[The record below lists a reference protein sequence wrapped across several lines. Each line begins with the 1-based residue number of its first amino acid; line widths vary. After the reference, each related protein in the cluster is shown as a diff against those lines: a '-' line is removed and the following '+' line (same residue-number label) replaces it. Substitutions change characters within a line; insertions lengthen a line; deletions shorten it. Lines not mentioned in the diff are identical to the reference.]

1 MTVTGKADAPTSSSS
16 IAPLSVAQEALWYRA
31 LLAPT
36 ALTYNEAISLRK
48 DGPLDL
54 GALRSAFN
62 ALVARH
68 EAWHTIFDTVDG
80 EPVQIL
86 APAPFLELP
95 MLDLSHL
102 SPEEAERHAVAVVAE
117 IARTPYDVRRGPL
130 LRPRLLRFSED
141 HHRLYLAMH
150 HLIFDGGSLTRVILP
165 DLVALYEAALGQRPE
180 PPPAPAASYADF
192 ARWEQTWVTQ
202 PRFARRL
209 EHWRRR
215 LETTP
220 DLSLPL
226 DHPRPARPESRGGA
240 LELTVK
246 ADTVGALRAIARGAG
261 GTLFQALAAAW
272 SLLLAGH
279 GGQDDVVFAVA
290 ADLRHRPEFQSVV
303 GCAITPLAVRL
314 DVSGDLTFSELVV
327 RARNELLDGLDNVV
341 PFERLVRALEPD
353 ATASNPIYQTML
365 VLEPAPRGKDP
376 AWSVH
381 QIDAALAD
389 AIGASKL
396 DLELQLDE
404 RPDGT
409 LIGRLIYDS
418 DLFERSTA
426 ARLRDLWLALLDA
439 AAQEPAEPVSRLS
452 LLTPVEVHRQLTEWN
467 ATGTEWGGP
476 SAAELARAHAERQ
489 PPPIPFPAD
498 PVLDAARALSARLDL
513 GPADTVLVLPAMLE
527 TDPVSAVWA
536 GLVAGARLLLAD
548 AETAG
553 DGAAVRRLISEED
566 VTFLPASAAQ
576 WQALIDSGLRPVR
589 GLRALTTD
597 GALTRELADAILGR
611 VRVLFNA
618 FGMPETLGPCTLAQ
632 IERDAPLT
640 VGRPLANTRA
650 YVVDSH
656 NRPVPVDAPGELL
669 IARDGLD
676 VGSRSM
682 ADPFAT
688 GPAFRTGH
696 QARWRPDGQLEL
708 VPGS

>member
-1 MTVTGKADAPTSSSS
+1 MTVTGKADARSSPS

-54 GALRSAFN
+54 DALRSAFN

-86 APAPFLELP
+86 APAPLFELP
-95 MLDLSHL
+95 VLDLSRL
-102 SPEEAERHAVAVVAE
+102 SPEEAERRAVAVVAE
-117 IARTPYDVRRGPL
+117 IARIPYDVRRGPL
-130 LRPRLLRFSED
+130 VRPRLLRFSGD

-150 HLIFDGGSLTRVILP
+150 HLIFDGGSLTRVVLP
-165 DLVALYEAALGQRPE
+165 DLVALYEAAQGQRTE
-180 PPPAPAASYADF
+180 PLAPAASYAEF

-209 EHWRRR
+209 EHWQRR
-215 LETTP
+215 LDAAP

-240 LELTVK
+240 LELSVT
-246 ADTVGALRAIARGAG
+246 ADTVAALHAIARGAG
-261 GTLFQALAAAW
+261 GTLFQTLAAAW

-290 ADLRHRPEFQSVV
+290 ADLRHRPEFESVV

-314 DVSGDLTFSELVV
+314 DVSGDPTFSELVL

-365 VLEPAPRGKDP
+365 VLEPVPRGTDP
-376 AWSVH
+376 AWWVH
-381 QIDAALAD
+381 QIDAPLAD

-409 LIGRLIYDS
+409 LTGRLIYDC
-418 DLFERSTA
+418 DLFERPTA
-426 ARLRDLWLALLDA
+426 ARLRDHWLALLDTA
-439 AAQEPAEPVSRLS
+439 ARDPAAPVSRLS
-452 LLTPVEVHRQLTEWN
+452 SPTPVEIHRQLIEWN
-467 ATGTEWGGP
+467 ATGTGWGGP
-476 SAAELARAHAERQ
+476 SAAELARAHAQDQ
-489 PPPIPFPAD
+489 PPPIAFPAD
-498 PVLDAARALSARLDL
+498 PVLEVARALSARLDL
-513 GPADTVLVLPAMLE
+513 GPGDTVLMLPAMLE
-527 TDPVSAVWA
+527 ADPVSAVWA

-548 AETAG
+548 AETAA
-553 DGAAVRRLISEED
+553 DGPAVRRLIIEED

-576 WQALIDSGLRPVR
+576 WQALIDGGLRPVR

-632 IERDAPLT
+632 VDRDAPVT

-650 YVVDSH
+650 YVVDAH
-656 NRPVPVDAPGELL
+656 NRAVAVDARGELL

-676 VGSRSM
+676 AGDRSV

-708 VPGS
+708 VRAS